1 MKRRKFIQ
9 ISSTGS
15 LAGFMLNGHLV
26 NAFTRTKLLN
36 NVSEDVI
43 RDRSMVMIQLSG
55 GNDGLNSVIPKN
67 QYDKYASIRP
77 TIRIKESGNN
87 AGIELDTTL
96 GVENQTLLH
105 PNLLDPYPRQDFHV
119 LHHRMD
125 KTVRYNHLQ
134 ANHVLL
140 CIVPNSCRILF
151 SY

>member
-43 RDRSMVMIQLSG
+43 RDRSIVMIQLSG

-67 QYDKYASIRP
+67 QYDKYANIRP
-77 TIRIKESGNN
+77 TIRIKESGTN

-96 GVENQTLLH
+96 GIQDQTLLH
-105 PNLLDPYPRQDFHV
+105 PS
-119 LHHRMD
+119 
-125 KTVRYNHLQ
+125 LQ
-134 ANHVLL
+134 L
-140 CIVPNSCRILF
+140 
-151 SY
+151 